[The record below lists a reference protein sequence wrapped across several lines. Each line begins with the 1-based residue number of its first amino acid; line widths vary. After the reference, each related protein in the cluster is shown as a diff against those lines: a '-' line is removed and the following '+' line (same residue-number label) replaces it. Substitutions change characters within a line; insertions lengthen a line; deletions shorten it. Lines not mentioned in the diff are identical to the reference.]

1 MIMILNA
8 IACKKKTIYCIITA
22 NGPWNYWEKTFDINA
37 FSITENPRSFANIK
51 KKKKKRDKDLTHLQ
65 IHTMPGDCH
74 LWGTTEKC
82 CAKMVYLYYL
92 VT

>member
-37 FSITENPRSFANIK
+37 FSITENPRSFANDLK
-51 KKKKKRDKDLTHLQ
+51 KKER
-65 IHTMPGDCH
+65 
-74 LWGTTEKC
+74 ER
-82 CAKMVYLYYL
+82 AK
-92 VT
+92 T